1 MAPNVARAANNK
13 DMTAH
18 NYWCNP
24 KKGKMKSFLKL
35 IPFIKPQWRLI
46 LLSLLLSLPMSAISS
61 SPALLIQYLIDK
73 VLVRRPDDVRVLLYC
88 SGAVVGIYF
97 LNMFVRFAFGY
108 SARLANERIM
118 RDIREQLF
126 QHYVGLSSAFF
137 TDSSVGGLMS
147 RVMND
152 VFYVSQGIINLSATV
167 RQLFTFFGTFGYAL
181 YLNPKLMA
189 ITLGIA
195 PFLIWLSGRSGKL
208 MKGYTTKMQE
218 ANGQVF
224 SAMQEAFSGFR
235 VIKAFALERFAFS
248 RFKSRNDKYVENA
261 LKAARVEEIVAP
273 SVELAAALAIAI
285 VVYVGGRD
293 VMQGRLT
300 PGQLGA
306 FFTCF
311 ALMINPIRTLN
322 DLAMK
327 FSQAGASADRIDE
340 ALAIQTAIVDRPG
353 AVVFGEVTEGIE
365 YRDVGFRYG
374 DDLAT
379 VFEGMSFKV
388 PKGRTVAIVGA
399 SGQGKSTLV
408 NLLARFY
415 DPTSGAVLID
425 GRDVRDYTLASL
437 RSKISV
443 VSQDVFLFNES
454 VYDNIKS
461 GNLDADVR
469 RDKIIEAA
477 RAANAMDFIERLPQ
491 GWDTLVGERG
501 NRLSGGERQRISI
514 ARAVLKNA
522 PILILDEATSSLDNA
537 SEKAVQGAL
546 EHLMEGRT
554 TLVIAHRLSTIQNAD
569 EIIVMEEGRIAERG
583 THREL
588 LDRRGAYAR
597 FHSMAQ

>member
-1 MAPNVARAANNK
+1 
-13 DMTAH
+13 
-18 NYWCNP
+18 
-24 KKGKMKSFLKL
+24 MKSFLKL

-73 VLVRRPDDVRVLLYC
+73 VLVQRPDDVRILLFC
-88 SGAVVGIYF
+88 SGAVVGIY
-97 LNMFVRFAFGY
+97 LINMFVRFAFGY

-118 RDIREQLF
+118 RDIRERLF
-126 QHYVGLSSAFF
+126 NHYVGLSSSFF
-137 TDSSVGGLMS
+137 TDSSVGNLMS

-152 VFYVSQGIINLSATV
+152 VFYVSQGIINLSAAV
-167 RQLFTFFGTFGYAL
+167 RQAFTFLGTFSYAL
-181 YLNPKLMA
+181 YLNPKLMG

-195 PFLIWLSGRSGKL
+195 PFLVWLSGRSGKL

-224 SAMQEAFSGFR
+224 STLQEAFSGFR

-248 RFKSRNDKYVENA
+248 RFKFRNDMYVENA
-261 LKAARVEEIVAP
+261 LKAARVEEVVAP
-273 SVELAAALAIAI
+273 SVELAAALAIAV

-311 ALMINPIRTLN
+311 ALMINPIRTIN
-322 DLAMK
+322 DLTMK
-327 FSQAGASADRIDE
+327 FNQAGASADRIDE
-340 ALAIQTAIVDRPG
+340 ALSIQSQIQDRPG
-353 AVVFGEVTEGIE
+353 AVDLVELQDSIE
-365 YRDVGFRYG
+365 YRDVGFRYAP
-374 DDLAT
+374 DLAP
-379 VFEGMSFKV
+379 VFEGISFKV
-388 PKGRTVAIVGA
+388 KKGHTIAIVGA

-415 DPTSGAVLID
+415 DPTTGSVLID
-425 GRDVRDYTLASL
+425 GHDVRDYTLDSVRA
-437 RSKISV
+437 KIAV

-454 VYDNIKS
+454 IYDNIKS

-469 RDKIIEAA
+469 RDEIIEAA
-477 RAANAMDFIERLPQ
+477 RTANALDFIERLPQ
-491 GWDTLVGERG
+491 GWDTFVGERG
-501 NRLSGGERQRISI
+501 NRLSGGERQRVSI

-554 TLVIAHRLSTIQNAD
+554 TLVIAHRLSTVQSAD
-569 EIIVMEEGRIAERG
+569 EIVVMEEGRIAERG

-597 FHSMAQ
+597 FHALG